1 MVRVMSRVRSIKP
14 QLLEDEKLGSVPPL
28 ARYLAIA
35 LILMADDRGNMRGS
49 AGFVRGRAFAY
60 DDVAMP
66 DVQTWLEQLD
76 AVGYAKLY
84 YVNGEQFIHLVNW
97 ERHQKI
103 GNPARYYPVPGLD
116 EADTSK
122 KLQESTSISEEVVD
136 PTLARASQTSD
147 IRHQTSDT
155 KKPPNGGMS
164 SKEPDA
170 PPADAQEVFDYWKE
184 QMGKAKARFIPKR
197 RTAIKARF
205 KEGYT
210 VEDCKLAIDGCKAS
224 SYHMG
229 ENTEGKDGAG
239 VVYDGFQLIFRAGNV
254 ERFQGYATNKPKLKD
269 GIQADGIYRE
279 PNRKDKVLF

>member
-1 MVRVMSRVRSIKP
+1 MPRIRSIKP
-14 QLLEDEKLGSVPPL
+14 EFWIDEKVARLSRDSRLLFL
-28 ARYLAIA
+28 ATLS
-35 LILMADDRGNMRGS
+35 MADDYGNLRGNPAMLKARS
-49 AGFVRGRAFAY
+49 FAY
-60 DDVAMP
+60 DDDLTV
-66 DVQTWLEQLD
+66 VK
-76 AVGYAKLY
+76 VAKLRDELMEAGFLLS
-84 YVNGEQFIHLVNW
+84 YVANGENLIHIMGW
-97 ERHQKI
+97 AKHQRVDK
-103 GNPARYYPVPGLD
+103 PGKPHFPGPSD
-116 EADTSK
+116 EDHAKPSRDS
-122 KLQESTSISEEVVD
+122 SE
-136 PTLARASQTSD
+136 TLAPRSGIGDRGSVD
-147 IRHQTSDT
+147 RGSS
-155 KKPPNGGMS
+155 PMS